1 MSIQTGGSER
11 FFTHARRANAPERM
25 TRITRYL
32 CAAMHLDE
40 DLRAA
45 AFNELIDR
53 PHNAIVPSYGFDIG
67 PVLAHCLRAR
77 QERFVRD
84 LVMFT
89 LMFVAFWLSPTAAVV
104 FFFGSLVLGFRVP
117 LKERAFLAVAC
128 LVGAVAVLGLL
139 GWLTGTPLL
148 FVPVQQGYGGGPWSN
163 RWLALGLPVLLWIV
177 AFVISVRHRLGL
189 YRMLR
194 DELGPGAET
203 TAYAGKVSYERDRI
217 THLSGAQLGNITLH
231 SGRNP
236 FLGSGTPET
245 TWERAWSVVLE
256 VDRPAVENSPPGD
269 VDAVELHEH
278 VRRSLMA
285 MSEEWP
291 ADELDRPD
299 TTGRRLPPN
308 ERITGLSV
316 DYQIIARGE
325 CDQYPRPVD
334 GFGPPMYQGHPLI
347 DPARGLPYSRASA
360 PARDAIMR
368 HPQAS
373 IRCYQ
378 RVTVGATGQQVR
390 DTHGT
395 VIAPVE
401 DQDVVVSAFIYIAIE
416 GNMLYAQFV
425 ADALPPVRHEYREAD
440 RLISVPD
447 SGLWRRAF
455 LTAFGETFRLGYR
468 APFTMAHRLIAMAL
482 DSSDS
487 TAHTGLTTYDYG
499 ARLSVRELAAE
510 PRPATYTQEL
520 DTRKYL
526 RLIERRLNE
535 AMLDY
540 LQRRR
545 IDVSHYRRQMAGI
558 INNGVIAGDISGG
571 QFAVNVSG
579 GQVKQEES

>member
-1 MSIQTGGSER
+1 MSIQTGAREQL
-11 FFTHARRANAPERM
+11 FTHVRRAHAPERM

-40 DLRAA
+40 ELRTA
-45 AFNELIDR
+45 AFDELLDR

-67 PVLAHCLRAR
+67 PVLAHCLRSR
-77 QERFVRD
+77 QARFVRD
-84 LVMFT
+84 LVMSG
-89 LMFVAFWLSPTAAVV
+89 LMFAAFWLSPTAAVV
-104 FFFGSLVLGFRVP
+104 FFFGSLTLGARVP
-117 LKERAFLAVAC
+117 IKERAF
-128 LVGAVAVLGLL
+128 VAVFSVLGAFAVLWGL
-139 GWLTGTPLL
+139 GRLTGAPLINTRL
-148 FVPVQQGYGGGPWSN
+148 GPGYGGGLWSDT
-163 RWLALGLPVLLWIV
+163 RLAAGLLALLWI
-177 AFVISVRHRLGL
+177 AAYVISVLHRLGV
-189 YRMLR
+189 YRTLR
-194 DELGPGAET
+194 DELGPGAAT
-203 TAYAGKVSYERDRI
+203 SVYKGDAAHERDRI
-217 THLSGAQLGNITLH
+217 AHLNGAQLGNITLY

-256 VDRPAVENSPPGD
+256 VDRPASENTPPDD
-269 VDAVELHEH
+269 VDVVELHEH
-278 VRRSLMA
+278 VRRALMA

-299 TTGRRLPPN
+299 TTGRRLPAN

-325 CDQYPRPVD
+325 CDQYPRPLD

-347 DPARGLPYSRASA
+347 DPVRGLPYSKASVA
-360 PARDAIMR
+360 ARDAILR
-368 HPQAS
+368 HPQAP

-390 DTHGT
+390 DADGA

-401 DQDVVVSAFIYIAIE
+401 DQDVVVSAFIYVAIE

-425 ADALPPVRHEYREAD
+425 ADALPPVRHEFRQAD
-440 RLISVPD
+440 TLISVPD
-447 SGLWRRAF
+447 AGLRRLAF
-455 LTAFGETFRLGYR
+455 LSAFRWVFGLGFR
-468 APFTMAHRLIAMAL
+468 APFSVAGRLIAMA
-482 DSSDS
+482 SGGSTS
-487 TAHTGLTTYDYG
+487 TAHTGFTTYDYG
-499 ARLSVRELAAE
+499 ARMSVRELAAA
-510 PRPATYTQEL
+510 PRLETYTQEL
-520 DTRKYL
+520 DARKYL

-540 LQRRR
+540 LQRRK

-579 GQVKQEES
+579 GQVTQEAS